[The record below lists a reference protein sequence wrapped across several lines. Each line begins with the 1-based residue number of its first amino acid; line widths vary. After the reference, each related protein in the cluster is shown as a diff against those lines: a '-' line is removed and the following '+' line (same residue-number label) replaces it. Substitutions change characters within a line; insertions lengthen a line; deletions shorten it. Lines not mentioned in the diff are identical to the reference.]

1 MPGISVKDGVGSCV
15 LVGRMNCDLGCDV
28 PCGRCLLSLLRFGKL
43 GTCGDGE
50 AREAPN
56 NGGGGLRCRL
66 AAAVIGE
73 RLGLG
78 KLASVA
84 VTVEW

>member
-1 MPGISVKDGVGSCV
+1 MPGMSVKDGVGSCV
-15 LVGRMNCDLGCDV
+15 LLRRLCDLGSGV
-28 PCGRCLLSLLRFGKL
+28 PCGRCLLSLLRFGNL
-43 GTCGDGE
+43 GACGEGE
-50 AREAPN
+50 AWEPN
-56 NGGGGLRCRL
+56 SGGGGLRCRL